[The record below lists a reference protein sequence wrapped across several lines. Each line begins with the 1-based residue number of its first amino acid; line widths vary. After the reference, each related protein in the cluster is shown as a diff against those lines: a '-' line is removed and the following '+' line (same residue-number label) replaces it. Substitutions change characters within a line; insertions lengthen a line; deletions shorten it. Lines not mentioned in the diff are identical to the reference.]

1 MTPTISKKPGT
12 GWADHPSGGLG
23 HSNQWGTQTKVW
35 IYQFNFKYLIKLFT
49 YFNHLNFIMYQ

>member
-49 YFNHLNFIMYQ
+49 LTI